1 MKYWKKNLAI
11 LMVCQFLVA
20 GSMSMIMPFLPL
32 YLYDLGMRDPDEI
45 QFWSG
50 LIFGVSF
57 LSSFIVSPIWGN
69 LADRYGRKLM
79 VLRSGFGMA
88 VVIFLTGLATNHWQL
103 FILRMLNGM
112 ISGFIPASIAL
123 MATNTPREKVGYALG
138 LLQSGAVAGSILG
151 PFIGGI
157 LAEVT
162 DFSKIFFLTATC
174 LAMATFITLIF
185 VKEEFKP
192 QISEKKASFWK
203 EGSFILHQ
211 PTLLVLFVAGVLLQ
225 FATTGPAPLMSV
237 FVVELGAP
245 GGYVAFFAGLVAAF
259 TGLANMLASP
269 LLGRWGDRFGSKK
282 VLFWSLI
289 CAALMFIPHFF
300 VENIW
305 QFLVMRFL
313 LGLSLGGLLPS
324 LNALIQ
330 KVSPPG
336 KESTVYGFHNSAISL
351 GNMLGPVTYGILSGW
366 VGIRGVFLITAG
378 LLFFNAGWLFY
389 TSKGKEELELFSN
402 RKRTAS

>member
-1 MKYWKKNLAI
+1 MEYWKKNLAI

-32 YLYDLGMRDPDEI
+32 YLYDLGLRDPNEI

-50 LIFGVSF
+50 VIFGVSF
-57 LSSFIVSPIWGN
+57 FSSFLVSPLWGN

-79 VLRSGFGMA
+79 VFRSGFGMSI
-88 VVIFLTGLATNHWQL
+88 VIFLTGLVTNHWQL
-103 FILRMLNGM
+103 FFLRMINGM
-112 ISGFIPASIAL
+112 ISGFIPSSIAL

-157 LAEVT
+157 LAEIT
-162 DFSKIFFLTATC
+162 DFRQIFYLTGTC
-174 LAMATFITLIF
+174 LAIATFITLMF
-185 VKEEFKP
+185 VKEEFTP
-192 QISEKKASFWK
+192 QVREQKASFWK
-203 EGSFILHQ
+203 EGSFILRQ
-211 PTLLVLFVAGVLLQ
+211 PTLLVLFVSGVLLQ
-225 FATTGPAPLMSV
+225 FATTGPQPLMSV

-269 LLGRWGDRFGSKK
+269 LLGRWGDQYGARK

-289 CAALMFIPHFF
+289 CAALIFIPHYF
-300 VENIW
+300 VEDIW
-305 QFLVMRFL
+305 QFLAMRFL

-324 LNALIQ
+324 LNALIR
-330 KVSPPG
+330 KLSPAG
-336 KESTVYGFHNSAISL
+336 KESTVYGFHNSAVSL
-351 GNMLGPVTYGILSGW
+351 GNMLGPVTYGVVSGW

-378 LLFFNAGWLFY
+378 LLFFNAGWLYFN
-389 TSKGKEELELFSN
+389 SKKEANLEL
-402 RKRTAS
+402 KRTAS